1 MKTESLTEPEHLA
14 TRVALHP
21 FLAGMSRTHLALLT
35 DCAIAA
41 HFKKGQ
47 TILREGDF
55 ANRFYLIES
64 GKVVLESGEGLGEP
78 VVVDAIGPGDLL
90 GWSWMF
96 PPYVWHFTA
105 RAVEPAEAIFF
116 YGTILR
122 EYCER
127 DPSLG
132 YQLFKRMTP
141 VMLRRLQAARKKML
155 SIHAHGEQLVIED
168 EKAARIQELL
178 KRLSTTDTFQ
188 SVAITSEL
196 RKIATESSEQEHR
209 AGHRLDT
216 VHRTGTG
223 FGLKA
228 RLR

>member
-1 MKTESLTEPEHLA
+1 MKTEPTTESEPLA
-14 TRVALHP
+14 TRVAFHP

-64 GKVVLESGEGLGEP
+64 GRVVLESGESLGEP
-78 VVVDAIGPGDLL
+78 VKVDTIGPGDLL

-96 PPYVWHFTA
+96 QPYVWHFTA
-105 RAVEPAEAIFF
+105 RAVEPTEEIFF

-127 DPSLG
+127 DHSLG
-132 YQLFKRMTP
+132 YELFKRMAP

-155 SIHAHGEQLVIED
+155 SIHAHD
-168 EKAARIQELL
+168 AALEPVVVESPFMDQGTFPPSKTQAR
-178 KRLSTTDTFQ
+178 KRWQ
-188 SVAITSEL
+188 
-196 RKIATESSEQEHR
+196 
-209 AGHRLDT
+209 
-216 VHRTGTG
+216 
-223 FGLKA
+223 
-228 RLR
+228 